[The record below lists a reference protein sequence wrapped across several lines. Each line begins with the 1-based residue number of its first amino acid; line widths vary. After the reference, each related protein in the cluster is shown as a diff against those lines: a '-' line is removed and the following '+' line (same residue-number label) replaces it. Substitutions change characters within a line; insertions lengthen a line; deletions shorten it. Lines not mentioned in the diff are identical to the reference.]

1 MGRTGSTIDHPK
13 GDATMKYLCLI
24 YEDET
29 FWTRTPKAE
38 LDAVMAGYREF
49 GTTYIQSGHVL
60 GGNAL
65 QPTATATTIRVRNGK
80 MSTTDGPF
88 AETREQLGGY
98 YLLEAKDLT
107 EAIQI
112 AAKIP
117 GAKTG
122 SVEVRPIMEVP
133 ESVLNLMSEST
144 ASA

>member
-1 MGRTGSTIDHPK
+1 
-13 GDATMKYLCLI
+13 MKYLCLI

-29 FWTRTPKAE
+29 FWAKMPKPE
-38 LDAVMAGYREF
+38 LDAIMAEYRAF
-49 GTTYIQSGHVL
+49 GTTYKKSGHFL

-65 QPTATATTIRVRNGK
+65 QPTATATTVRVRNGK

-88 AETREQLGGY
+88 AETKEQLGGY
-98 YLLEAKDLT
+98 YLIEAKDLN

-122 SVEVRPIMEVP
+122 SVEVRPIMEFP
-133 ESVLNLMSEST
+133 T
-144 ASA
+144 PC

>member
-1 MGRTGSTIDHPK
+1 
-13 GDATMKYLCLI
+13 MKYLCLI

-29 FWTRTPKAE
+29 FWTRTPKPE
-38 LDAVMAGYREF
+38 LDAIMAEYRAF
-49 GTTYIQSGHVL
+49 GTTYIPSGHVL

-65 QPTATATTIRVRNGK
+65 QPTATATTVRVRNGK

-98 YLLEAKDLT
+98 YLLEAKDLN

-112 AAKIP
+112 ASKIP

-133 ESVLNLMSEST
+133 ESVLNLMSESSVG
-144 ASA
+144 A

>member
-1 MGRTGSTIDHPK
+1 
-13 GDATMKYLCLI
+13 MKYLCLI
-24 YEDET
+24 YEDEM
-29 FWTRTPKAE
+29 FWTRTPKPE
-38 LDAVMAGYREF
+38 LDAIMGDYRTF

-98 YLLEAKDLT
+98 YLLEAKDLN

-133 ESVLNLMSEST
+133 ESVLNLMSESA